1 MINYIK
7 KQMNTLLKTIQKASN
22 DGEFHTTRSRSAV
35 IKSSMTQVEGLPKKL
50 KIFRIAGSKFWQ
62 MRYFVQGKYITKSLK
77 TVDLPEAMM
86 CARYIYESLAAE
98 GLGTQEKNE
107 DNYPV
112 GMKNQQLLHNL
123 VEDILQSELE
133 KVQRDEIRHNSYVMT
148 KIRLEGLIFEFLKD
162 KPLHKIDIQV
172 LEDFIRHMTDKKL
185 SASTMQ
191 GYIAQMRK
199 ILRLLERKKI
209 LSSVPSFPPL
219 KAQPNSRGGFTVT
232 EYKAIL
238 RKSKE
243 LRTQTFTDWGEG
255 KRAWMRSAYHQM
267 PMEINWL
274 IRFMVYT
281 FMRPGDVRQLKNQH
295 IEIINGKYH
304 YLRLTMPEIK
314 RHKSATVS
322 LAPAVPLFT
331 HILAHQTAQGYGAP
345 SDYVFFPE
353 VKNRRLVLDIVG
365 WCFNWILK
373 ELDLKQGPHGNDRT
387 FYSLR
392 HSAITFRLIYGG
404 NIDLLTLAR
413 NARTSVEMIE
423 KFYASTLSAEMNV
436 SLLHSKRR

>member
-1 MINYIK
+1 
-7 KQMNTLLKTIQKASN
+7 
-22 DGEFHTTRSRSAV
+22 
-35 IKSSMTQVEGLPKKL
+35 
-50 KIFRIAGSKFWQ
+50 

-86 CARYIYESLAAE
+86 CARFIYESLEAE
-98 GLGTQEKNE
+98 GLGTQERNE
-107 DNYPV
+107 DNYPA

-123 VEDILQSELE
+123 IEDILQAELE

-172 LEDFIRHMTDKKL
+172 LEDFIRHMTEKKL

-199 ILRLLERKKI
+199 VLRLLERKKI

-243 LRTQTFTDWGEG
+243 LQRQTFTDWGEG

-267 PMEINWL
+267 PVEINWL

-295 IEIINGKYH
+295 IEIINGNYH
-304 YLRLTMPEIK
+304 YLRLTMPEVK

-322 LAPAVPLFT
+322 LAPAVPLFK
-331 HILAHQTAQGYGAP
+331 HILEHQKAQGYGAP
-345 SDYVFFPE
+345 DDYVFFPE

-373 ELDLKQGPHGNDRT
+373 DLNLKQGPHGNDRT

>member
-1 MINYIK
+1 MHTVL
-7 KQMNTLLKTIQKASN
+7 QSVVSASN
-22 DGEFHTTRSRSAV
+22 DGAYHTTRSRSAV

-77 TVDLPEAMM
+77 TVDLPEAML
-86 CARYIYESLAAE
+86 CARYIYESLEAE
-98 GLGTQEKNE
+98 GLGTQERNE
-107 DNYPV
+107 DNYPL

-123 VEDILQSELE
+123 IEDILTAELE

-148 KIRLEGLIFEFLKD
+148 KIRLEGLIFGFLKD
-162 KPLHKIDIQV
+162 KPLHRIDIQV
-172 LEDFIRHMTDKKL
+172 LEDFIRHMTEKKL

-199 ILRLLERKKI
+199 VLRLLERRKI

-238 RKSKE
+238 RRSKE
-243 LRTQTFTDWGEG
+243 LQNQTFTDWGEG

-267 PMEINWL
+267 PIEINWL

-295 IEIINGKYH
+295 IEIISGNYH
-304 YLRLTMPEIK
+304 YLRLTMPEVK

-322 LAPAVPLFT
+322 LAPAVPLFK
-331 HILAHQTAQGYGAP
+331 HILNHQKAKGYGAP
-345 SDYVFFPE
+345 DDYVFFPE

-373 ELDLKQGPHGNDRT
+373 DLNLKQGPHGNDRT

>member
-1 MINYIK
+1 
-7 KQMNTLLKTIQKASN
+7 MNTSMNTSIKASN
-22 DGEFHTTRSRSAV
+22 DSEFHVTRSRHAV
-35 IKSSMTQVEGLPKKL
+35 IKSSMTSVDGLPKKL

-77 TVDLPEAMM
+77 SVDLPEAIM
-86 CARYIYESLAAE
+86 CARFIYESLAAE
-98 GLGTQEKNE
+98 GLGTQDRNE
-107 DNYPV
+107 DNYPT

-123 VEDILQSELE
+123 IEDILRSELE

-172 LEDFIRHMTDKKL
+172 LEEFIRHMTDKRF

-199 ILRLLERKKI
+199 VLRLLERKKI
-209 LSSVPSFPPL
+209 LTAVPSFPPL

-243 LRTQTFTDWGEG
+243 LRTHTFTEWGEG

-267 PMEINWL
+267 PQEINWL
-274 IRFMVYT
+274 IRFMVYS

-295 IEIINGKYH
+295 IEVISGNYH
-304 YLRLTMPEIK
+304 YLRLTMPEVK

-322 LAPAVPLFT
+322 LAPAVPLFK
-331 HILAHQTAQGYGAP
+331 HILTHQTAQGYGKP
-345 SDYVFFPE
+345 NDYVFFPE

>member
-1 MINYIK
+1 
-7 KQMNTLLKTIQKASN
+7 MNTSMKTSVKASN
-22 DGEFHTTRSRSAV
+22 DSEFHVTRSRHAV
-35 IKSSMTQVEGLPKKL
+35 IKSSMTSIDGLPKKL

-77 TVDLPEAMM
+77 TVDLPEAIM
-86 CARYIYESLAAE
+86 CARFIYESLAAE
-98 GLGTQEKNE
+98 GLGTQDRNE
-107 DNYPV
+107 DNYPT

-123 VEDILQSELE
+123 IEDILRSELE

-172 LEDFIRHMTDKKL
+172 LEEFIRHMTDKRF

-199 ILRLLERKKI
+199 VLRLLERKKI
-209 LSSVPSFPPL
+209 LTAVPSFPPL

-243 LRTQTFTDWGEG
+243 LRTHTFTEWGEG

-267 PMEINWL
+267 PKEINWL
-274 IRFMVYT
+274 IRFMVYS

-295 IEIINGKYH
+295 IEVISGNYH
-304 YLRLTMPEIK
+304 YLRLTMPEVK

-322 LAPAVPLFT
+322 LAPAVPLFK
-331 HILAHQTAQGYGAP
+331 HILTHQTAQGYGKP
-345 SDYVFFPE
+345 NDYVFFPE